1 MRKSLSVTTLAIAL
15 PLAVEVLLLV
25 HPARVKGEDKSSP
38 TEVRVDNFS
47 FTPETLTVPVNTTV
61 TWVNKDDV
69 PHVIASNDGL
79 FKSRGLDT
87 DDKYAY
93 SFTKAGTYSYYCS
106 IHPKMVGKI
115 VSLHSFIPCPGIT
128 WGLIC

>member
-1 MRKSLSVTTLAIAL
+1 MRKRLSVTALAIAL
-15 PLAVEVLLLV
+15 PLAVVVLLV
-25 HPARVKGEDKSSP
+25 HPVRVKGEDKSSP

-47 FTPETLTVPVNTTV
+47 FAPETLTVPVNSTV

-79 FKSRGLDT
+79 FKSKGLDT
-87 DDKYAY
+87 DDKYSYTFA
-93 SFTKAGTYSYYCS
+93 KAGTYSYYCS

-115 VSLHSFIPCPGIT
+115 VVQ
-128 WGLIC
+128 